1 MTRVVGYTRELFAG
15 AGVAADVEELQAAGA
30 VQVFVD
36 LVGADVRK
44 RSGLA
49 ECLRVLEAGDM
60 LVVTSSARLS
70 HSLTHFVLTTTDLA
84 SRGVRFRSVAEPALT
99 SGAGQISDPFEV
111 LSALDGL
118 TRRLRSLEIREG
130 MKDAAAEGRRA
141 GRPIVMTQEKAA
153 IALELRN
160 QGRSLTQIG
169 KVLGVSTSAVQRALS
184 QPAAGT
190 VSSG

>member
-15 AGVAADVEELQAAGA
+15 AGVTADVEELEAAGA
-30 VQVFVD
+30 ERVFVD
-36 LVGADVRK
+36 LAGVDARK
-44 RSGLA
+44 RPELA
-49 ECLRVLEAGDM
+49 DCLRVLEAGDL

-70 HSLTHFVLTTTDLA
+70 HSLTHFVLTITALA
-84 SRGVRFRSVAEPALT
+84 ARGVRFRSIAEPALT
-99 SGAGQISDPFEV
+99 SGARQVSDPVEV

-118 TRRLRSLEIREG
+118 TRRLRSVETREG

-141 GRPIVMTQEKAA
+141 GRPTVMTEERVA

-160 QGRSLTQIG
+160 QGRSFTQISR
-169 KVLGVSTSAVQRALS
+169 VLGVSASAVQRALS
-184 QPAAGT
+184 HPAAVP